1 MTERHVRQSFLGPHS
16 EEILAHTEVTI
27 VGLCG
32 GGSHLAQ
39 QLAHIGVGRF
49 NLVDFDRADVSN
61 SNRMVGLDAAA
72 AERKDRK
79 VDVIRERIL
88 AIQPGAQ
95 VAIFA
100 AAWQEVS
107 DSLKFSDVIFG
118 AVDSYRARD
127 ELERFARRFLIPY
140 LDLGM
145 DVHGDQVPYTI
156 TGQVILSVPEGP
168 CLRCFGFITEHRLTE
183 EAQRY
188 GAAGGRPQVIWPN
201 GTLAST
207 AVGKFMQLVTPWSP
221 ERPALYTEY
230 DGNRLTLM
238 PSRKLQALHGHRCP
252 HFDDP
257 LALGDVIWGQAHR
270 PAPASTP

>member
-61 SNRMVGLDAAA
+61 SNRMVGLDAEA
-72 AERKDRK
+72 AERGDRK
-79 VDVIRERIL
+79 VDVIRQRIL
-88 AIQPGAQ
+88 EVQPSAQ
-95 VAIFA
+95 VAVFA
-100 AAWQEVS
+100 ALWQEVS
-107 DSLKFSDVIFG
+107 DALKCSDVLFG

-127 ELERFARRFLIPY
+127 ELERFARRYLIPY

-145 DVHGDQVPYTI
+145 DVHGEQMPYTI

-168 CLRCFGFITEHRLTE
+168 CLRCFGYITEQRLAE

-207 AVGKFMQLVTPWSP
+207 AVGKFMQLVTPWAT

-230 DGNRLTLM
+230 DGNRSTLM
-238 PSRKLQALHGHRCP
+238 PSRKLQALQGRRCP
-252 HFDDP
+252 HFDGP
-257 LALGDVIWGQAHR
+257 HARGDVVWGK
-270 PAPASTP
+270 PPPCASPR